1 MLSDTRATN
10 TVEYDSIKATP
21 GTYQVIN
28 EAIIERSGKS
38 QRRSRHKPSTTAFGL
53 KSVTVNAP
61 ILNDSDADNLALYL
75 SRKDSSPMTL
85 VETIGFS
92 ALALGSLYP
101 DFLALEIG
109 DQLTVER
116 TTVDGRSLTL
126 YVVVEGYNHHIT
138 QDDWRTDIM
147 TSPMNPYS
155 ITI

>member
-1 MLSDTRATN
+1 M
-10 TVEYDSIKATP
+10 
-21 GTYQVIN
+21 
-28 EAIIERSGKS
+28 
-38 QRRSRHKPSTTAFGL
+38 
-53 KSVTVNAP
+53 TVNAP

-92 ALALGSLYP
+92 ALAFGSLYP

>member
-1 MLSDTRATN
+1 
-10 TVEYDSIKATP
+10 
-21 GTYQVIN
+21 
-28 EAIIERSGKS
+28 
-38 QRRSRHKPSTTAFGL
+38 
-53 KSVTVNAP
+53 VTVNAP

-92 ALALGSLYP
+92 ALALGTLYP

-138 QDDWRTDIM
+138 QDDWRTEIM